1 MVRKELADHETTN
14 ELHSTIGNANS
25 FHGIQRS
32 SRMLLIGC
40 ALFCQIL
47 NCHFAGVPLCRYG
60 SRSAVAVSVSWDN
73 GALAAVV
80 VAGSVR
86 LSPLAFSGS
95 STLSEW
101 IFSSLDVSVAVC
113 RTSSLGCARCHF
125 VSGKRKKSPI
135 RMAAWSATF
144 NHQKLRQ
151 PECSVMGPA
160 MIGPTW
166 NVVVSFQ
173 PTRLAIQT

>member
-101 IFSSLDVSVAVC
+101 ISRRWMFLWRSVEPVPWDAPDAISSRGRGRRARSGWQRGAQ
-113 RTSSLGCARCHF
+113 RSTTRNCASRN
-125 VSGKRKKSPI
+125 
-135 RMAAWSATF
+135 AQLWA
-144 NHQKLRQ
+144 LR
-151 PECSVMGPA
+151 
-160 MIGPTW
+160 
-166 NVVVSFQ
+166 
-173 PTRLAIQT
+173 